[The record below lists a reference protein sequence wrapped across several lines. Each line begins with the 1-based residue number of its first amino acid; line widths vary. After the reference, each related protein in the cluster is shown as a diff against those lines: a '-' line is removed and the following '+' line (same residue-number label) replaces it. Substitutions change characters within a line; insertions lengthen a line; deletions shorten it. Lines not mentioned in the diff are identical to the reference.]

1 MAPCPSCFPFSRR
14 HLVMLKAG
22 VSSVT
27 ALVQEG
33 VGSVEGTDGSQS
45 EKEDSGMGL

>member
-14 HLVMLKAG
+14 HLFRLKAG

-33 VGSVEGTDGSQS
+33 VGSVEGTDGSQN
-45 EKEDSGMGL
+45 EEEDSGVGL